1 MLVIRKR
8 LYRIS
13 YERRYKMSTLYW
25 INVLGNLSDV
35 CMIIFTMS
43 ALLSLV
49 FFLVT
54 IFYENEIKADLSKVG
69 YKRFVKVRNIASIA
83 FIISTLAY
91 EFIPSRSQL
100 YMIYGVGGTIDYLK
114 ENPSAKELPD
124 KCIKALDTWVD
135 NFNKEADSTNE

>member
-1 MLVIRKR
+1 
-8 LYRIS
+8 
-13 YERRYKMSTLYW
+13 MSTLYW

-35 CMIIFTMS
+35 CMIIFIMS

-69 YKRFVKVRNIASIA
+69 YKKFVKVRKTNCIVL
-83 FIISTLAY
+83 IISTLVLV
-91 EFIPSRSQL
+91 FLPTKNQL
-100 YMIYGVGGTIDYLK
+100 YIIYGVGGAIEYLK
-114 ENPSAKELPD
+114 ENPTAKELPD

-135 NFNKEADSTNE
+135 NLNKEGD

>member
-1 MLVIRKR
+1 
-8 LYRIS
+8 
-13 YERRYKMSTLYW
+13 MSTLYW

-35 CMIIFTMS
+35 CMIIFIMS

-69 YKRFVKVRNIASIA
+69 YKKFVKVRKTNCIVL
-83 FIISTLAY
+83 IISTLVLV
-91 EFIPSRSQL
+91 FLPTKNQL
-100 YMIYGVGGTIDYLK
+100 YIIYGVGGVIDYLK
-114 ENPSAKELPD
+114 DNPTTKELPD

-135 NFNKEADSTNE
+135 NLNKEGD